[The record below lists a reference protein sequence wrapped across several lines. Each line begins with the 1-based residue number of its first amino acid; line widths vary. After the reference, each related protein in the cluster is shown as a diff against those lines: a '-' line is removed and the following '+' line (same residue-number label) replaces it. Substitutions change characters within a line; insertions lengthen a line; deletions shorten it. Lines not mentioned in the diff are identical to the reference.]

1 MAALKTRALK
11 PGTQLLTCMTLV
23 TALSAGCYFATDFI
37 GYRVVALLLLLT
49 VSVLAMLFDML
60 PVMVAAVTSALL
72 WNYFFI
78 PPFFTFRI
86 SAAEDILLFTMYFII
101 ALVNTVLTWQLRK
114 AEQKAREKEEKEQA
128 IRMYNSL
135 LNSLSHEL
143 RTPIATIIGATDTLT
158 DNAITLTPE
167 SRSELL
173 QQIGSAGARL
183 NGQVENLL
191 NMSRIEN
198 GMLRV
203 KRDWCDVHEL
213 LNNVLQKT
221 GTATHREV
229 ITEIPD
235 NLPLYRIDAGL
246 TEQLLYN
253 ILINAVQYTPADAH
267 IRIRAVADPSH
278 FVAEISDNG
287 PGFPEEFIDKAFD
300 KFYRMPGTKT
310 SGTGLGLSI
319 ARGFAEAH
327 GGTIRL
333 ANNATGGATF
343 TISLPAETS
352 FLNNLK
358 NE

>member
-1 MAALKTRALK
+1 MAAFKTRAMK
-11 PGTQLLTCMTLV
+11 PGTQLLTCMSLV
-23 TALSAGCYFATDFI
+23 TVVSAACYIATDFI

-49 VSVLAMLFDML
+49 VSVLAMLFEML
-60 PVMVAAVTSALL
+60 PVMVAAVTSAML

-78 PPFFTFRI
+78 PPYFTFRI

-114 AEQKAREKEEKEQA
+114 AEKKAREKEEKEQA

-158 DNAITLTPE
+158 DNTITLSPE
-167 SRSELL
+167 SRAELL
-173 QQIGSAGARL
+173 QQIGSAGTRL

-213 LNNVLQKT
+213 ISKVLQKT
-221 GTATHREV
+221 GAAEHHKLL
-229 ITEIPD
+229 TEIPEG
-235 NLPLYRIDAGL
+235 LPLYRIDTGL

-253 ILINAVQYTPADAH
+253 IIINAVQYTPADAQ
-267 IRIRAVADPSH
+267 ITIRAVADPAN
-278 FVAEISDNG
+278 FVVVISDNG
-287 PGFPEEFIDKAFD
+287 PGFPEQFIDKAFD

-333 ANNATGGATF
+333 ENNASGGATF